1 MPVASP
7 HGYRSAP
14 LGRHFKGMAGKRL
27 LRLVGIGM
35 LVFGAAE
42 VPALARMS
50 SHGTG
55 VLGFEFAA
63 STHRMHEILTRW
75 GSVGRAGAQQE
86 VLIDLG
92 FILCYGLLLAG
103 SCGRLARRFEKDGH
117 ARTAT
122 VAVLLA
128 WAALLAAAA
137 NALQKVVLTL
147 ELHGHIAQP
156 LPALSTVCAAITF
169 TLAVS
174 AALFVT
180 GGTIAVR
187 RSRRTAAAEG
197 RA

>member
-1 MPVASP
+1 MMTATQIANIIWAYACRLPPRIPERSP
-7 HGYRSAP
+7 GSP
-14 LGRHFKGMAGKRL
+14 LQR
-27 LRLVGIGM
+27 
-35 LVFGAAE
+35 
-42 VPALARMS
+42 
-50 SHGTG
+50 
-55 VLGFEFAA
+55 
-63 STHRMHEILTRW
+63 
-75 GSVGRAGAQQE
+75 SVGRAGAQQE
-86 VLIDLG
+86 VFIDLG

-122 VAVLLA
+122 VAVLLS
-128 WAALLAAAA
+128 WAGLLAAAV

-156 LPALSTVCAAITF
+156 LPALATGCAAITF

-187 RSRRTAAAEG
+187 RSRRTVAAEG